1 MIRCLV
7 YLSLACA
14 LPIAACTQI
23 PELDASV
30 PPEAERADYPELVPV
45 ERLLG
50 VDAFDPASNEAT
62 ADQLDS
68 RTRNLQARAQR
79 LRERDAN
86 DG

>member
-1 MIRCLV
+1 MIRCL
-7 YLSLACA
+7 LSLSFVCM

-30 PPEAERADYPELVPV
+30 PAEAERADYPELVPV

-50 VDAFDPASNEAT
+50 DAAFDPASNEAT

-68 RTRNLQARAQR
+68 RTRSLQARAQR